1 MSNADSKPSGV
12 LPVMPSADVAAS
24 LDFYTNT
31 LGFKELFRQPD
42 EGGELVNAQ
51 VTFAG
56 GQLMF
61 NLNPEPVSQRGGGVY
76 FWFRLPDD
84 QDIDAL
90 YEDLVSRGVTVIDE
104 IADQFW
110 GDRSFTILDHAGFHL
125 AFNKAIAGAKQ

>member
-1 MSNADSKPSGV
+1 MSNSNSKPCGV

-31 LGFKELFRQPD
+31 LGFTELLRQPD
-42 EGGELVNAQ
+42 ESGELINGL

-61 NLNPEPVSQRGGGVY
+61 NLNPDPVSQRGGGVY

-90 YEDLVSRGVTVIDE
+90 YEKLTGRGVTVIDE

-110 GDRSFTILDHAGFHL
+110 GDRSFSIVDHAGFYL
-125 AFNKAIAGAKQ
+125 AFNKAIAEPRQ

>member
-1 MSNADSKPSGV
+1 MSNPDLKPGGV

-31 LGFKELFRQPD
+31 LGFTELLRQPD
-42 EGGELVNAQ
+42 EEGKLVNAH

-61 NLNPEPVSQRGGGVY
+61 NLNPAPVSQQGGGVY
-76 FWFRLPDD
+76 FWFRLPDS

-90 YEDLVSRGVTVIDE
+90 YEKLVSRGVIVIDE

-125 AFNKAIAGAKQ
+125 AFNKTIAEADQ

>member
-1 MSNADSKPSGV
+1 MPSPEVKPAGV
-12 LPVMPSADVAAS
+12 LPVLPSADVAAS

-31 LGFKELFRQPD
+31 LGFTEVMTQPG
-42 EGGELVNAQ
+42 EGGQLVNAQ

-61 NLNPEPVSQRGGGVY
+61 NLNPDAAVQQGGDVY
-76 FWFRLPDD
+76 FWFRLSDD
-84 QDIDAL
+84 QDIDAM
-90 YEDLVSRGVTVIDE
+90 YAEIVSRGVTVVDE

-125 AFNKAIAGAKQ
+125 AFNKAIAGNDQ